1 MKIRNILLMVTLVCF
16 SLLVIGCSSYRS
28 DKILSRVL
36 NNKTTFITESGKT
49 TYLKE
54 YKIGEGTL
62 STPFDADPSKYVFVD
77 MDGDRKNELV
87 INISNDYGYYLVLHY
102 NGKNVY
108 GFEFTVR
115 SLMSLKTDG
124 SFMQSGGAA
133 SSSYCKIS
141 FDDDGY
147 TIIDEAIKDST
158 MGKFEL
164 NGENASTEAL
174 NEFINDWNLKTN
186 VIWTDIKAS
195 EENNNEDTN
204 DNSVSKINLNDYVS
218 VSFYGNNSNGYASV
232 SFNKEKFLIDN
243 IDNISFNKDNLR
255 VYQELYG
262 YSGKSAAY
270 EILDYIYVY
279 TNKQMNLS
287 NGDVVEIIWKVD
299 TEKIDLYFELEYT
312 YTPQLYTVVN
322 LAEANKNN

>member
-164 NGENASTEAL
+164 
-174 NEFINDWNLKTN
+174 
-186 VIWTDIKAS
+186 KAV
-195 EENNNEDTN
+195 DG
-204 DNSVSKINLNDYVS
+204 
-218 VSFYGNNSNGYASV
+218 VSFDIYKGEVFGLVGESGCGKTTTGRSIIRLYDITGGSV
-232 SFNKEKFLIDN
+232 YYK
-243 IDNISFNKDNLR
+243 
-255 VYQELYG
+255 
-262 YSGKSAAY
+262 
-270 EILDYIYVY
+270 
-279 TNKQMNLS
+279 
-287 NGDVVEIIWKVD
+287 GD
-299 TEKIDLYFELEYT
+299 
-312 YTPQLYTVVN
+312 
-322 LAEANKNN
+322 